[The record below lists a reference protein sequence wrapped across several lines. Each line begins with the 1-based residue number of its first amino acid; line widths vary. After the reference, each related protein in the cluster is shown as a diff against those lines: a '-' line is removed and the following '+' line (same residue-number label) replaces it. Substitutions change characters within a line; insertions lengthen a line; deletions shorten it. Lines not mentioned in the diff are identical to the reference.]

1 VQNALQ
7 YTRNVSMRLAL
18 ADNGRVLFQRENL
31 NRTLPSVRASEK
43 TAERSGVL
51 LEFLIV
57 F

>member
-1 VQNALQ
+1 
-7 YTRNVSMRLAL
+7 LAL